1 MIANKYNPFKYHAV
15 KYLPSL
21 FLIIFI
27 FYNTLGCVSK
37 YQSVESDPLAQYR
50 DTLIGNFNGLDIDT
64 LITEPIG
71 KKDGGW
77 YFKWRVFTKNNSV
90 KPLIIYNQ
98 TIGIHFVSEGDL
110 DGNGTD
116 EWGYITES
124 STSNWM
130 NYHAFTNINGEWLH
144 IIKPTSIWIPH
155 LDTKDSLYFALKKE
169 DILQSL
175 ENSDYL
181 KVKYSDIRNDGEDFL
196 IIDTLIQI
204 NPQRLDNYE

>member
-1 MIANKYNPFKYHAV
+1 M
-15 KYLPSL
+15 
-21 FLIIFI
+21 
-27 FYNTLGCVSK
+27 SK

-50 DTLIGNFNGLDIDT
+50 DTLIGNFNGLEIDT

-71 KKDGGW
+71 EKDSVW
-77 YFKWRVFTKNNSV
+77 YFRWRVFTKNSSV
-90 KPLIIYNQ
+90 KPLIIDNK
-98 TIGIHFVSEGDL
+98 TIGIHLVYEGDL

-116 EWGYITES
+116 EWGYVTES

-130 NYHAFTNINGEWLH
+130 NYHAFTSINGEWLH

-155 LDTKDSLYFALKKE
+155 LAPQDSLHFSLKKK

-175 ENSDYL
+175 ENSNYL

-204 NPQRLDNYE
+204 NPQRLDDYE